1 MGKRDGLY
9 QGRHPP
15 SGEGARR
22 CCWHCPPSELAK
34 LFTLRQIEL
43 LQVIRRDR
51 PTTISELS
59 RTVKRALPAVQR
71 DVGIL
76 AGLGVISLEKNGRE
90 VTPHMEKELLVLP
103 LIQPLRLD
111 ELPV

>member
-1 MGKRDGLY
+1 M
-9 QGRHPP
+9 
-15 SGEGARR
+15 
-22 CCWHCPPSELAK
+22 
-34 LFTLRQIEL
+34 T
-43 LQVIRRDR
+43 V
-51 PTTISELS
+51 SELS

-71 DVGIL
+71 DLGIL